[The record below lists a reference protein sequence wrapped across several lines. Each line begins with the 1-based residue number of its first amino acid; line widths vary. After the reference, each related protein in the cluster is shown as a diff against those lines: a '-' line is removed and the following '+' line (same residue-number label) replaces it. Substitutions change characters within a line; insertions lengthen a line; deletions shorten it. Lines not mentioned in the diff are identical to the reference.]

1 MLIPDLIR
9 LRPQAFR
16 HAAESPRAP
25 FWMAAFLLVTGAA
38 YGVLLSVFQR
48 ALGVAFQG
56 IPAADVPLWVLL
68 GANLVSGE
76 LIALVFHGGVT
87 LLVWLMAK
95 GVGGPGRLGLLYRA
109 TAYVLPLALPALPA
123 LALDAAA
130 RGAAAGT
137 SLPGAGALTAL
148 AWLGAAL
155 VLAGLYQLLR
165 ATQGTSPGK
174 SAVAVAVFAFFC
186 SSFLLL

>member
-1 MLIPDLIR
+1 MLILDLVR

-25 FWMAAFLLVTGAA
+25 LWMAAFLLGTGAA
-38 YGVLLSVFQR
+38 YGALLSGFQR

-56 IPAADVPLWVLL
+56 VPAAEVPTWVLL
-68 GANLVSGE
+68 AANLVSGE

-95 GVGGPGRLGLLYRA
+95 GIGGPGGLGLLYRA

-130 RGAAAGT
+130 RGAVGGS

-165 ATQGTSPGK
+165 VTQDASPAK
-174 SAVAVAVFAFFC
+174 SAAAVAVFAFFC